1 MDAIKYNN
9 EIIEYEINKAK
20 RKNMYI
26 VVKEEKVIA
35 RVPLNMPNYKI
46 GQIMEKRK
54 EWIYKQLQEQKSIKN
69 KSENKDIVKINGKD
83 YKLQVIYTNI
93 LKKPEMILE
102 EEILYL
108 YLPDKIK
115 DEDKVIKKQIEKY
128 YFKIAEIQ
136 IKQIMEEVINQVG
149 IKPNSYKIKRLKRT
163 WGNCSSTRNISLSVN
178 LIKYS
183 KHAIKYVI
191 LHEICHLKYM
201 NHSKEFWDMVK
212 SYMNDYKIAQQELK
226 NNY

>member
-1 MDAIKYNN
+1 MDVIKYNN

-35 RVPLNMPNYKI
+35 RVPLNMLDYKI
-46 GQIMEKRK
+46 KQIMEKRK

-69 KSENKDIVKINGKD
+69 KSENKDLVKINGKD
-83 YKLQVIYTNI
+83 YKLQVIHTNI

-115 DEDKVIKKQIEKY
+115 DEDKIIKQQIEKY

-163 WGNCSSTRNISLSVN
+163 WGNCSSTRNISLNVN

-183 KHAIKYVI
+183 RQAIKYVI

-201 NHSKEFWDMVK
+201 NHSKDFWSMVK